1 MNPIALE
8 YVAPAT
14 VEPWQPP
21 ALLAETST
29 VVKFM
34 GQEVETVCDDRNEPW
49 FVAADVCTILGLD
62 DTRAALRPLGDDE
75 KLTGLLIRSG
85 QGREVWL
92 VNEPGLYQLIFASRK
107 PEAVAFRRWVCHVV
121 LPTLR
126 KQREAALTQQLQLT
140 DAKLDAARWRL
151 ALLTARVAGRPE
163 LAEFIQTVLRQH
175 GPFAGRKSWSWAR
188 AGHELWFWII
198 RHEQNVLRYRLDNTY
213 MTAQLCGQWWKRCAH
228 ELLTFF
234 VRVEPHPMEMDLWQM
249 TARPQAESLAL
260 IEARARD

>member
-1 MNPIALE
+1 MNALVE

-21 ALLAETST
+21 TLLAETSA

-92 VNEPGLYQLIFASRK
+92 VNEPGLYRLVFTSRK
-107 PEAVAFRRWVCHVV
+107 PEAEAFKTWVFHVV
-121 LPTLR
+121 LPALR
-126 KQREAALTQQLQLT
+126 KQREVALAQQLQL
-140 DAKLDAARWRL
+140 ASGRLDAARWRL
-151 ALLTARVAGRPE
+151 AVLTARVADRPE
-163 LAEFIQTVLRQH
+163 LVEFILKALRQH
-175 GPFAGRKSWSWAR
+175 GPFTGRQSWPWNR
-188 AGHELWFWII
+188 AGQELWLWII
-198 RHEQNVLRYRLDNTY
+198 GHERDVQSYRLDDDY
-213 MTAQLCGQWWKRCAH
+213 MTAQMCGQWWKRCAH

-234 VRVEPHPMEMDLWQM
+234 VNVKPHATEPGLWQM
-249 TARPQAESLAL
+249 TAREQAESLAL
-260 IEARARD
+260 LEARQRD